1 MKRTCDLHSTPQDA
15 HGRTARNS
23 WRCQQRLPHDPGS
36 WQQLVRRG
44 PASAPSGHARAGCRG
59 SLVASLK
66 PAELAKLKPPSTC
79 PIHKILTT
87 QVFEVCKIRRMDR
100 TSRNNHLQSK
110 LRMVTESALATATWG
125 CPAATAAWGFGCP
138 TAAPA
143 TTAHG
148 AVREVYTI
156 VEAKGEDIL
165 STLSMTTLG
174 QLGTMF

>member
-1 MKRTCDLHSTPQDA
+1 
-15 HGRTARNS
+15 
-23 WRCQQRLPHDPGS
+23 
-36 WQQLVRRG
+36 
-44 PASAPSGHARAGCRG
+44 
-59 SLVASLK
+59 
-66 PAELAKLKPPSTC
+66 
-79 PIHKILTT
+79 
-87 QVFEVCKIRRMDR
+87 
-100 TSRNNHLQSK
+100 
-110 LRMVTESALATATWG
+110 MVTESALATATWG

>member
-100 TSRNNHLQSK
+100 TFRHHETTIFNLSYEWSLSRRLPQPHGVVPQ
-110 LRMVTESALATATWG
+110 
-125 CPAATAAWGFGCP
+125 PQP
-138 TAAPA
+138 
-143 TTAHG
+143 HG
-148 AVREVYTI
+148 ALVVPQPHPQPQPMGQSGR
-156 VEAKGEDIL
+156 
-165 STLSMTTLG
+165 STPLWKPKVKTS
-174 QLGTMF
+174 